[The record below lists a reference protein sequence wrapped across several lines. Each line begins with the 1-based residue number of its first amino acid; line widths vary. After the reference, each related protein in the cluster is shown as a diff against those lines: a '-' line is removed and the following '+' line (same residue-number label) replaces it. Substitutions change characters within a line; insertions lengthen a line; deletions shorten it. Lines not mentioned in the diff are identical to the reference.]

1 MRDKIK
7 KGMKFNMKETK
18 WSNKNFFQ
26 ALKYALNGIKYVY
39 STQRNIIFQTII
51 GILVIICGLL
61 FKISKIEW
69 LILCIT
75 ITLVLFGE
83 FINTAIETTV
93 DLCTEEKNE
102 KAKIAKD
109 VAAGAVLLTS
119 LNAAIVGIIIFVPY
133 IVERII

>member
-1 MRDKIK
+1 LI
-7 KGMKFNMKETK
+7 
-18 WSNKNFFQ
+18 
-26 ALKYALNGIKYVY
+26 
-39 STQRNIIFQTII
+39 
-51 GILVIICGLL
+51 

-93 DLCTEEKNE
+93 DLYTEEKNE

-109 VAAGAVLLTS
+109 VAAGAVVLTS
-119 LNAAIVGIIIFVPY
+119 LNAIIVGIIIFVPY
-133 IVERII
+133 IAERII